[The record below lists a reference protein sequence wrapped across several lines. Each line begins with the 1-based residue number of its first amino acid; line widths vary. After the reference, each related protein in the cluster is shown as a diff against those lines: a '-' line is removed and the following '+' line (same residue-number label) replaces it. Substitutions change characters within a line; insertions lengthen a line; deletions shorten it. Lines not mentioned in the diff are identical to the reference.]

1 VADAIQAG
9 GDPMLGR
16 TLDGRFTIL
25 AKLGAGSMGTVYRA
39 RQHAMGRDVAIKIL
53 RGDKA
58 VDDQSKGRFLREA
71 RANSL
76 LASPHTVTVFDF
88 GQAASG
94 ELFLAMELLEGESV
108 GQRIQRL
115 TRLPTE
121 QALETCRQ
129 ALRSL
134 GEAHAK
140 GIIHRDLKPDNLFY
154 ARVVGGGP
162 NEELVKVL
170 DFGIAKVLGDNKDP
184 MNAVET
190 QAGTVFGTPRY
201 MSPEQAQG
209 KPLDGRSD
217 LYALGVILYH
227 MLTGRPP
234 FTDDD
239 AIVVMAR
246 HIKTPP
252 PTFAQAAPDLSFPP
266 DLESLV
272 MRLLAKEAKGRP
284 ATTEALVGEIARL
297 ADSSMSITS
306 GVRVSVS
313 TAPPFKL
320 PEARWGDSPNTGSPH
335 AAEASESLSA
345 PTAMPSP
352 ETLQIAGVPRRT
364 SWAMVAIVA
373 LAASGAAAFGAR
385 QLLEARRA
393 NESASPAIAATA
405 PPAAAASAP
414 ADSPFPSDL
423 PMPPPPVGNAG
434 NAGASDTDNSAIPS
448 VPAEALPKAPPSN
461 NATSPSG
468 GHHGS
473 HGQGGRP
480 SSASNGT
487 SSPRSTPAPSASH
500 GYGLL
505 E

>member
-1 VADAIQAG
+1 
-9 GDPMLGR
+9 
-16 TLDGRFTIL
+16 
-25 AKLGAGSMGTVYRA
+25 
-39 RQHAMGRDVAIKIL
+39 
-53 RGDKA
+53 
-58 VDDQSKGRFLREA
+58 LREA

-115 TRLPTE
+115 GRIPVE
-121 QALETCRQ
+121 QTLETCRQ

-154 ARVVGGGP
+154 AKVVGGGP
-162 NEELVKVL
+162 NEEMVKVL

-217 LYALGVILYH
+217 LYALGVILFH

-252 PTFAQAAPDLSFPP
+252 PTFATAAPDLTLAP
-266 DLESLV
+266 DLEALV
-272 MRLLAKEAKGRP
+272 LRLLAKDAAVRP
-284 ATTEALVGEIARL
+284 AGTEALLAEIARL
-297 ADSSMSITS
+297 SESGRSITS

-313 TAPPFKL
+313 TAPPFKV
-320 PEARWGDSPNTGSPH
+320 PPPRESEA
-335 AAEASESLSA
+335 AESLSVA
-345 PTAMPSP
+345 AGGASRASPTPALSQ
-352 ETLQIAGVPRRT
+352 ESLELAGVPARST
-364 SWAMVAIVA
+364 HWAVVAIVS
-373 LAASGAAAFGAR
+373 LAVCGAAAFGAR
-385 QLLEARRA
+385 ELLESRRA
-393 NESASPAIAATA
+393 AEPPPPAVAAVPTSPAAQATTA
-405 PPAAAASAP
+405 NEAPLPSGIPPVPPPAA
-414 ADSPFPSDL
+414 SD
-423 PMPPPPVGNAG
+423 G
-434 NAGASDTDNSAIPS
+434 IPS
-448 VPAEALPKAPPSN
+448 VQAEQLPKAPPTIQT
-461 NATSPSG
+461 ATQAPPQTLTHHGGRGRTSPG
-468 GHHGS
+468 GGNAA
-473 HGQGGRP
+473 RP
-480 SSASNGT
+480 G
-487 SSPRSTPAPSASH
+487 PAPTASQ
-500 GYGLL
+500 GYGIL